1 MANKAKII
9 LIDDEPLARTLLEEM
24 LETDGRLEIVAA
36 CGDGFEG
43 LKAIQQHQPDLV
55 FLDIQ
60 MPKITGFEMLEL
72 LESPPKVV
80 FTTAYDEY
88 ALKAFEVSALDY
100 LLKPITPERVKK
112 AVSKFFNAEI
122 PNYPTGGQSTAAKMP
137 EQLRRIVVKEGQEI
151 KIIPL
156 EDVLYIEA
164 ADDYA
169 KVTTIDKYYLKHQ
182 RMSAFEAQLPS
193 WQFVRT
199 HRSYIV
205 NTQQIL
211 KVELYEK
218 EQYCAVLQNGRKL
231 PVSRSGYARLKQ
243 VLGI

>member
-1 MANKAKII
+1 MGNKAKIL
-9 LIDDEPLARTLLEEM
+9 LIDDEPLARSLLEEM
-24 LETDGRLEIVAA
+24 LETDERLQIIGT

-43 LKAIQQHQPDLV
+43 LKAIQQHQPDLI

-72 LESPPKVV
+72 LDNPPKVI

-100 LLKPITPERVKK
+100 LLKPITPERVRK
-112 AVSKFFNAEI
+112 AVEKFWNAEI
-122 PNYPTGGQSTAAKMP
+122 PNYPSGKQVPKMP

-156 EDVLYIEA
+156 EEVLFIEA

-169 KVTTIDKYYLKHQ
+169 KITTAGKYYLKHQ
-182 RMSAFEAQLPS
+182 RMSAFEAQLPA

-205 NTQQIL
+205 NTQQIQ

-218 EQYCAVLQNGRKL
+218 EQYCTVLHDGRKL

-243 VLGI
+243 ALGI

>member
-1 MANKAKII
+1 
-9 LIDDEPLARTLLEEM
+9 
-24 LETDGRLEIVAA
+24 
-36 CGDGFEG
+36 
-43 LKAIQQHQPDLV
+43 
-55 FLDIQ
+55 
-60 MPKITGFEMLEL
+60 
-72 LESPPKVV
+72 
-80 FTTAYDEY
+80 
-88 ALKAFEVSALDY
+88 
-100 LLKPITPERVKK
+100 
-112 AVSKFFNAEI
+112 
-122 PNYPTGGQSTAAKMP
+122 
-137 EQLRRIVVKEGQEI
+137 EGQEI

-156 EDVLYIEA
+156 EAVLYIEA

-169 KVTTIDKYYLKHQ
+169 KVTTEEKYYLKHQ

-205 NTQQIL
+205 NTQHIQ

-218 EQYCAVLQNGRKL
+218 EQYCTVLHNGRKL